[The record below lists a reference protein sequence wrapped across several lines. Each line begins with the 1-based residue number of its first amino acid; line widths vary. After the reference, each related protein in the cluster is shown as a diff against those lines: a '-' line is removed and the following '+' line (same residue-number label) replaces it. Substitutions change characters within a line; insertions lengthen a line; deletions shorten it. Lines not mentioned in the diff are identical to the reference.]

1 MIGGAAWITV
11 LGPQQCTTVF
21 EGPYMSMGNKELIE
35 RYLRCYNDK
44 SVDAMVNLF
53 TEDTVFES
61 VSNTTG
67 VVRTSGREELH
78 QLPKRSAE
86 WFEQRR
92 QTATGWVIDEAH
104 VALEIDYWCRLAKD
118 LPDGKKAGQEIR
130 LRGASFFT
138 IRHGRISRLADYM

>member
-1 MIGGAAWITV
+1 
-11 LGPQQCTTVF
+11 
-21 EGPYMSMGNKELIE
+21 MGMNHRELIE

-44 SVDAMVNLF
+44 NVEAMVELF
-53 TEDTVFES
+53 AEDAVFES

-67 VVRTSGREELH
+67 VIRAAGREELR
-78 QLPKRSAE
+78 QLAKMSAE

-92 QTATGWVIDEAH
+92 QTATAWVIDADH

-118 LPDGKKAGQEIR
+118 LPDGRKAGQEIR

-138 IRHGRISRLADYM
+138 IRDGCISRLVDYM